1 MRVQIGEVEAKHLA
15 EESLNKIH
23 LFIFFFINKQKNCI
37 AKGR

>member
-23 LFIFFFINKQKNCI
+23 LFIFFFYQ
-37 AKGR
+37 